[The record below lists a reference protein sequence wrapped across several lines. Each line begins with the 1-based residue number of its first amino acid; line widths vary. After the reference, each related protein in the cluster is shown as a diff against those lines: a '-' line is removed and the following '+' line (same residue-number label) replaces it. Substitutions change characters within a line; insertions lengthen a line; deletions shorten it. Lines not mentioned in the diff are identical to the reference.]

1 MSQQPQKS
9 INMGYVLTMGSELGF
24 LIALP
29 LIVCILIG
37 VMIDRKLDTFP
48 LWLLVMVFV
57 GIALT
62 VVNVYKIVIPFLEKR
77 SEDNK
82 NNNIKK

>member
-1 MSQQPQKS
+1 
-9 INMGYVLTMGSELGF
+9 MGYVLTMGSELGF